1 MIVNL
6 NIAVLPGDGI
16 GPEVI
21 YQTTRVLDT
30 IARKYGHVFNFEF
43 GDIGAASIEKYGEPL
58 TKEVLDS
65 CLKSDAI
72 LFGAVGEPQYDQ
84 NPNAEI
90 RPEQGLFK
98 LRKSLG
104 LFANIRP
111 VKAYPS
117 LHYLSPLKPKILENV
132 DIMLL
137 RELTGGIYFGKKEL
151 SSDKK
156 EASDVCIYNT
166 DEINRV
172 THIAFKYALQR
183 KRKLTVV
190 DKANVMETS
199 RLWRK
204 TVGEI
209 ALTYPEVQ
217 LEFMYID
224 NAAIQLIT
232 NPKQFDVIL
241 TENLFGDILSDES
254 SALAG
259 SLGLLPSAS
268 FGEGPPLF
276 EPIHGSYNDAKGK
289 DLANP
294 IGAILSAAMLL
305 SHFGL
310 TDEADHVRDAIAW
323 TIENGFV
330 TKDLDPVN
338 FYFTSTIGELI
349 CDHIM
354 NKSNVSLH
362 KENIQ
367 IRKSTII

>member
-16 GPEVI
+16 GPEVTNQSI
-21 YQTTRVLDT
+21 RVLDT
-30 IARKYGHVFNFEF
+30 IAKKHKHVFNFNYGE
-43 GDIGAASIEKYGEPL
+43 IGAGAINKTGEAFPKS
-58 TKEVLDS
+58 TLDL
-65 CLKSDAI
+65 CLKSDAVI
-72 LFGAVGEPQYDQ
+72 FGAVGEPQYD
-84 NPNAEI
+84 NDPHSKI
-90 RPEQGLFK
+90 RPEQGLFNM
-98 LRKSLG
+98 RKALG

-111 VKAYPS
+111 VKAYNH
-117 LHYLSPLKPKILENV
+117 LHHLSPLKSDRLMDA
-132 DIMLL
+132 DIMII
-137 RELTGGIYFGKKEL
+137 RELTGGIYYGKKET
-151 SSDKK
+151 SADGKTAYDICDYSR
-156 EASDVCIYNT
+156 
-166 DEINRV
+166 DEIARV
-172 THIAFKYALQR
+172 THVAFKYALRR
-183 KRKLTVV
+183 KKKLTLI

-209 ALTYPEVQ
+209 ATKYPDVQ

-224 NAAIQLIT
+224 NAALQLIN

-259 SLGLLPSAS
+259 SLGLLPSVSIGA
-268 FGEGPPLF
+268 GPTLF
-276 EPIHGSYNDAKGK
+276 EPIHGSYTEAKGK
-289 DLANP
+289 DIANP
-294 IGAILSAAMLL
+294 IGSILSAAMLL
-305 SHFGL
+305 EHFGMQ
-310 TDEADHVRDAIAW
+310 DEATSVKNAVEW

-349 CDHIM
+349 CDHLM
-354 NKSNVSLH
+354 NRTEVALH
-362 KENIQ
+362 RENIQ